1 MDGNLKCRLLSMRG
15 SGMHT
20 ILLFDYDFAWISINP
35 GREVRIFV
43 QHTGGLQSE
52 PVACVAA
59 NWLDGAFSGG
69 DLIMVSVPS
78 MMSNQSAPI

>member
-35 GREVRIFV
+35 GREVRTIR
-43 QHTGGLQSE
+43 
-52 PVACVAA
+52 PAYRR
-59 NWLDGAFSGG
+59 
-69 DLIMVSVPS
+69 PS
-78 MMSNQSAPI
+78 I